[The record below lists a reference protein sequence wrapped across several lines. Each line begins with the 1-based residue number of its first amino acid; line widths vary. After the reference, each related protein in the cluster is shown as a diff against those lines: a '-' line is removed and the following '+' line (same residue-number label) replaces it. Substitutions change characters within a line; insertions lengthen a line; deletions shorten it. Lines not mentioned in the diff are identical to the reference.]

1 MRNKNKNY
9 DGGLLIFCTYTKF
22 VFKTALPA
30 YALKEQTIY
39 SLKVKLY
46 FCFSSIKKITLNWF
60 QILLEFLTICCYS
73 YKLDKF

>member
-39 SLKVKLY
+39 SLKENCIFV
-46 FCFSSIKKITLNWF
+46 F
-60 QILLEFLTICCYS
+60 QV
-73 YKLDKF
+73 